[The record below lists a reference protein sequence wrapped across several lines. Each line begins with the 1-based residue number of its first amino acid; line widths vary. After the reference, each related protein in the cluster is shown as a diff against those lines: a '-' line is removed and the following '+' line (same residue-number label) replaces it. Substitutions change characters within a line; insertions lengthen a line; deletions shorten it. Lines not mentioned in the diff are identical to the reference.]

1 MSYNVS
7 GTNMLQWFYP
17 TSKPSIA
24 PNNALTTNFRINNVD
39 ISNNYVGLGINSN
52 IPVSQ
57 VHNINYFTNG
67 QSIGNLFELNVIG
80 INSQA
85 VLNVDYKIWPPN
97 NHGGLLIQFLR
108 STTFAFLYTIDC
120 SFVIVG
126 GGGGG
131 GNVNQY
137 NAGGGGGAGEVITG
151 SIRGAPKSETFSV
164 TIGDGGTNTNPGSFS
179 YLTYSTI
186 SAIDAAGGGAG
197 GNGKANSSNTTG
209 SSSGGSGAYSN
220 TPTDSGTVTSRNP
233 LSNFSI
239 FYNMISY
246 GNRGS
251 QGNDQNNDT
260 GAGGGGGGAGAASSD
275 PGNEIPGVGGNGV
288 TITYG
293 NTSFQ
298 LGGGGGGG
306 GRRNSSGA
314 DPTGG
319 AGGLGGGGKGGGPAN
334 IDGGFGQPGTPNT
347 GGGGGGAQNA
357 PISDGSIKGGSGGSG
372 TVILYILP
380 SGVRL

>member
-1 MSYNVS
+1 MSYKVS
-7 GTNMLQWFYP
+7 GLDMLIWFYP

-24 PNNALTTNFRINNVD
+24 ANNAPTTNFRINNVD

-67 QSIGNLFELNVIG
+67 QSIGNLYELNVITL
-80 INSQA
+80 NSDA

-108 STTFAFLYTIDC
+108 STTFIFQYNTNC

-131 GNVNQY
+131 GDVNQG
-137 NAGGGGGAGEVITG
+137 NAGGGGGAGEVVTG
-151 SIRGAPKSETFSV
+151 NIEGAIKSTGFTV
-164 TIGDGGTNTNPGSFS
+164 TIGAGGTNRNPGNISRLS
-179 YLTYSTI
+179 YSTI
-186 SAIDAAGGGAG
+186 YPIEAAGGGAG
-197 GNGKANSSNTTG
+197 GNGKQSSSNTTG
-209 SSSGGSGAYSN
+209 SSSGGSGSYSASV
-220 TPTDSGTVTSRNP
+220 PDSGTVTSRNP
-233 LSNFSI
+233 ISNVSI
-239 FYNMISY
+239 FKNMVSY

-275 PGNEIPGVGGNGV
+275 PGNEVPGIGGNGV

-306 GRRNSSGA
+306 GRRGVDNI
-314 DPTGG
+314 GG
-319 AGGLGGGGKGGGPAN
+319 AGGLGGGGKGGGPASLN
-334 IDGGFGQPGTPNT
+334 AGYGQPGTPNT
-347 GGGGGGAQNA
+347 GGGGGGAQNTSFNG
-357 PISDGSIKGGSGGSG
+357 ILGGSGGSG

-380 SGVRL
+380 SGVSI